1 MSKTMKARI
10 PEFRAD
16 VIKTLAEKRGAL
28 VADMNALISTMKAE
42 VRAFTEEEDTTFQS
56 IEQQIKDIDGTIAA
70 EKRAIVLA
78 TTQKEQPTDN
88 SAAGVA
94 STDTAKAEVRAFM
107 DYVNSQ
113 CGGKVSPEYRAGE
126 QNITMSNNGAV
137 IPTTI
142 SQMIINTVKEMCP
155 IFAKATMFAVKG
167 TLKIPVWGNAN
178 TTHNIAVGFASEF
191 TELTADAG
199 KFTSIDLTGYL
210 AGALTLVG
218 KSVINNSEIDV
229 LNFIVTEMS
238 KEITLWLEKVLLAS
252 TTVVDSVAG
261 TSVSGALA
269 TTTTTTLTST
279 SNITADDLISVQS
292 SIKTPYQ
299 ANACWT
305 MSPATFTAIRKLKD
319 STGQYLLQTAPN
331 IVGGFPFMLLGKPV
345 YLSDNM
351 PTVAAGAKP
360 ILYGDYSGLAVN
372 MRQQIEMQV
381 LNEKYATMHAIGIN
395 AWFEFDSK
403 VMDNQKLA
411 TITMAAG

>member
-1 MSKTMKARI
+1 MKTA
-10 PEFRAD
+10 EYRAD
-16 VIKTLAEKRGAL
+16 TIKSLTEKRAGL
-28 VADMNALISTMKAE
+28 VADLQTILDTSKAE
-42 VRAFTEEEDTTFQS
+42 VRAFTTEEDTKFQD
-56 IEQQIKDIDGTIAA
+56 IEQQIKDIDSTLAA
-70 EKRAIVLA
+70 EKRAISILA
-78 TTQKEQPTDN
+78 VQENPNTV
-88 SAAGVA
+88 AGVA
-94 STDTAKAEVRAFM
+94 ETDKSKAEVRAFM

-178 TTHNIAVGFASEF
+178 TTHNIAVGYQAEF
-191 TELTADAG
+191 TDITADAG
-199 KFTSIDLTGYL
+199 KFTSVDLTGYL

-229 LNFIVTEMS
+229 LNFIVAEMS
-238 KEITLWLEKVLLAS
+238 KQITLFLEKEMLI
-252 TTVVDSVAG
+252 G
-261 TSVSGALA
+261 TSGKATGALA
-269 TTTTTTLTST
+269 TTTTTTLTSAT
-279 SNITADDLISVQS
+279 NITADDLITLQS
-292 SIKTPYQ
+292 KVVTPYQ

-305 MSPATFTAIRKLKD
+305 MAPATFTAIRKLKD

-331 IVGGFPFMLLGKPV
+331 IAGGFPFMLLGKPV
-345 YLSDNM
+345 YISDNM
-351 PTVAAGAKP
+351 PAVEASAKP

-381 LNEKYATMHAIGIN
+381 LNEKYATQHAVGLV
-395 AWFEFDSK
+395 AWFEFDSN
-403 VMDNQKLA
+403 VIDHQKLA
-411 TITMAAG
+411 TITMAAN

>member
-16 VIKTLAEKRGAL
+16 VIKTLTEKRAGL
-28 VADMNALISTMKAE
+28 VADMQTILDTSKAE
-42 VRAFTEEEDTTFQS
+42 IRAFTEEEDTKFQD
-56 IEQQIKDIDGTIAA
+56 IEKQIKDIDSTLAA
-70 EKRAIVLA
+70 EKRAISILA
-78 TTQKEQPTDN
+78 VQGKADTVADVAETDK
-88 SAAGVA
+88 S
-94 STDTAKAEVRAFM
+94 KAEVRAFM

-113 CGGKVSPEYRAGE
+113 CGGKVSPEYRSGE
-126 QNITMSNNGAV
+126 QNVTMSNNGAV

-142 SQMIINTVKEMCP
+142 AQMIISTVKEMCP

-178 TTHNIAVGFASEF
+178 TAHNIAVGYQAEF
-191 TELTADAG
+191 TDITADAG
-199 KFTSIDLTGYL
+199 KFTSVDLTGYL
-210 AGALTLVG
+210 AGALTLIG

-229 LNFIVTEMS
+229 LGFIVAEMS
-238 KEITLWLEKVLLAS
+238 KQIVLFLEKELIV
-252 TTVVDSVAG
+252 G
-261 TSVSGALA
+261 TSTKATGALA
-269 TTTTTTLTST
+269 TTTTVTLTSVT
-279 SNITADDLISVQS
+279 NITADDLITLQS
-292 SIKTPYQ
+292 KVVTPYQ

-345 YLSDNM
+345 YISDNM
-351 PTVAAGAKP
+351 PAVAASAKP

-381 LNEKYATMHAIGIN
+381 LNEKYATQHAVGLV
-395 AWFEFDSK
+395 AWFEFDSN
-403 VMDNQKLA
+403 VIDHQKLA

>member
-16 VIKTLAEKRGAL
+16 TIKSLTEKRAGL
-28 VADMNALISTMKAE
+28 VADMQTILDTSKAE
-42 VRAFTEEEDTTFQS
+42 IRAFTEEEDTKFQD
-56 IEQQIKDIDGTIAA
+56 IEKQIKDIDSTLAA
-70 EKRAIVLA
+70 EKRAISILA
-78 TTQKEQPTDN
+78 VQGKAGTV
-88 SAAGVA
+88 AGVA
-94 STDTAKAEVRAFM
+94 ETDKSKAEVRAFM

-113 CGGKVSPEYRAGE
+113 CGGKVSPEYRSGE
-126 QNITMSNNGAV
+126 QNVTMSNNGAV

-142 SQMIINTVKEMCP
+142 AQMIISTVKEMCP

-178 TTHNIAVGFASEF
+178 TSHNIAVGYQAEF
-191 TELTADAG
+191 TDITADAG
-199 KFTSIDLTGYL
+199 KFTSVDLTGYL
-210 AGALTLVG
+210 AGALTLIG

-229 LNFIVTEMS
+229 LNFIVAEMS
-238 KEITLWLEKVLLAS
+238 KQIVLFLEKELIV
-252 TTVVDSVAG
+252 G
-261 TSVSGALA
+261 TSTKATGALA
-269 TTTTTTLTST
+269 TTTTVTLTST
-279 SNITADDLISVQS
+279 TNITADDLITLQS
-292 SIKTPYQ
+292 KVVTPYQ

-345 YLSDNM
+345 YISDNM
-351 PTVAAGAKP
+351 PAVAASAKP

-381 LNEKYATMHAIGIN
+381 LNEKYATQHAVGLV
-395 AWFEFDSK
+395 AWFEFDSN
-403 VMDNQKLA
+403 VIDHQKLA
-411 TITMAAG
+411 TITMAAN